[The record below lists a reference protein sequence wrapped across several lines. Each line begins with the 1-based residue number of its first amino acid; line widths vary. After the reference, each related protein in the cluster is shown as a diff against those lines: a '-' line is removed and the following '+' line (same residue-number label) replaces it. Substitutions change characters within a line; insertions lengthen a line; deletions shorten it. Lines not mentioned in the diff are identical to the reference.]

1 MNRRMLENKK
11 IVARGARKCQIE
23 ETFTDIIKHLSA
35 YDDRQPTNH
44 NSNKTNKF
52 AHLES
57 IISQHIYLD
66 KDIYTKWMKYF

>member
-1 MNRRMLENKK
+1 MLNSQN
-11 IVARGARKCQIE
+11 ITTRGAKKNKIE

-44 NSNKTNKF
+44 NTNKTNKF

-66 KDIYTKWMKYF
+66 KDFHSK

>member
-1 MNRRMLENKK
+1 MLNSQN
-11 IVARGARKCQIE
+11 ITTRGAKKNQIE

-44 NSNKTNKF
+44 NTNKTNKF

-66 KDIYTKWMKYF
+66 KDFHSK

>member
-1 MNRRMLENKK
+1 MNRRMLNSQN
-11 IVARGARKCQIE
+11 ITTRGAKKNQIE

-44 NSNKTNKF
+44 NTNKTNKF

-66 KDIYTKWMKYF
+66 KDFHSK